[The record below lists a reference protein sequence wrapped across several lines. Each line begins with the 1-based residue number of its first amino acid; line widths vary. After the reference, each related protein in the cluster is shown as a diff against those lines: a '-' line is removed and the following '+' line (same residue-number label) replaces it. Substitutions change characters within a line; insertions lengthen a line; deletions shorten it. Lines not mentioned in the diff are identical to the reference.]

1 MKTIKC
7 ERFNN
12 LDLLKVISIYF
23 VILIHNFY
31 VDVDYI
37 VNNNVETYLSAFIR
51 LFIEGVLIFVFVN
64 GFLLLGK
71 KLNFSKH

>member
-37 VNNNVETYLSAFIR
+37 VNNNA
-51 LFIEGVLIFVFVN
+51 N
-64 GFLLLGK
+64 GDL
-71 KLNFSKH
+71 